1 MKNIFPIKEIKVNKS
16 LELAQKIYDL
26 TMETRCEAQ
35 VQELFKNG
43 IHNIMIEL
51 LEELDTVKRDYA
63 LIPRN
68 PTVGM
73 QVIFMHAPSVMAKE
87 ETSKE
92 LFTNWIN
99 NFEHK

>member
-1 MKNIFPIKEIKVNKS
+1 MNKS
-16 LELAQKIYDL
+16 LELAKKIYDL

-35 VQELFKNG
+35 VQELFQNG
-43 IHNIMIEL
+43 LHEIMIEL
-51 LEELDTVKRDYA
+51 LEELDNVKRDYA
-63 LIPRN
+63 LIPRS

-73 QVIFMHAPSVMAKE
+73 QVIFMYAPSVIAKE

-99 NFEHK
+99 SFEYK